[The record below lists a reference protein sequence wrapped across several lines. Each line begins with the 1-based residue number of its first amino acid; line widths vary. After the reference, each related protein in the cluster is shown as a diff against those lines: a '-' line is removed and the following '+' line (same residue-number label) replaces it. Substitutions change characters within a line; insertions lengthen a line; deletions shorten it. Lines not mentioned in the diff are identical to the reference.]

1 MLKSIWCTIIPLNYS
16 EITFLTTPWYLL
28 LRCTKVKISLYLFN
42 DLSRCYGI
50 VEFTGSEVG
59 LLLKGLSELDIREAK
74 EVFEKIHGVKVK
86 SLSLSTGKM
95 MYDNEVYDMVYARVE
110 YDDGNEVVFE
120 VYRDSMTV
128 ISNTSIADTYVIVQ
142 ELLRFFS
149 AK

>member
-1 MLKSIWCTIIPLNYS
+1 MKS
-16 EITFLTTPWYLL
+16 
-28 LRCTKVKISLYLFN
+28 
-42 DLSRCYGI
+42 
-50 VEFTGSEVG
+50 
-59 LLLKGLSELDIREAK
+59 LSELDIREARK
-74 EVFEKIHGVKVK
+74 VFEKIHGVRVK

-128 ISNTSIADTYVIVQ
+128 ISNTSIADTYIIVQ

-149 AK
+149 TK